1 MRESV
6 SIRNTTAATRR
17 ATVELGNSESS
28 CVDDVVRLLPLW
40 PRDLADRSIEGRKK
54 VIAVLD
60 RALRQERR
68 RGHAGHSAYAIERHA
83 ALYRALK
90 KERAALNALQ
100 LRGVANRRIDVVRE

>member
-6 SIRNTTAATRR
+6 SKRNTKTATSC
-17 ATVELGNSESS
+17 ATVKVGNSESS

-40 PRDLADRSIEGRKK
+40 PRDLADRSLEGRKK
-54 VIAVLD
+54 LIAVLD

-68 RGHAGHSAYAIERHA
+68 RGHMGHSAYDLEKHA

-90 KERAALNALQ
+90 KERAALDALQ
-100 LRGVANRRIDVVRE
+100 FRAVANRKTGVAGE